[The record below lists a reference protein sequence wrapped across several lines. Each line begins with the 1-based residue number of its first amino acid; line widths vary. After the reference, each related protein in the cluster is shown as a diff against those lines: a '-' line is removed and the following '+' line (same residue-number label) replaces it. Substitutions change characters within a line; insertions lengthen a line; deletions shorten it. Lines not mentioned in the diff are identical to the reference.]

1 MTKLSIFILV
11 FHMKKCKEDKT
22 RCATFSQ
29 ELYPVTTIDLEL
41 EANKKT

>member
-1 MTKLSIFILV
+1 MTKLSLIISV
-11 FHMKKCKEDKT
+11 FRMKKCKEDKT
-22 RCATFSQ
+22 RCATFFQ